1 MCYFES
7 LRNHAW
13 VSGQES
19 GIWYPIIMLLLH
31 AGPDAVPSALV
42 SQMVEEALEQDDRV
56 AFNKDRS
63 G

>member
-1 MCYFES
+1 MCYSES
-7 LRNHAW
+7 LRNPAW
-13 VSGQES
+13 VSGQET
-19 GIWYPIIMLLLH
+19 GICYPIVMVLLH

-56 AFNKDRS
+56 TFNKDRS